1 MWQLHP
7 SQQQTR
13 KQRESLS
20 NKNRTLQ
27 ESTWKGAPQVLHYT
41 LPEPNK
47 LDHLAFQPRAGE
59 NKVGMSNTREQGCW
73 LIGVISKRTADHNGI
88 QLRAFLLQMRNQDP
102 ERWSDFFLT
111 VTQPGNLNSG
121 FWVSFRVLF
130 TSPFCLLC
138 SVTHTK
144 SVIFEIV
151 SGFLLTYT
159 EKIKNIFP
167 EMFQTKFYYVLIN
180 LLTTQDSIKG

>member
-1 MWQLHP
+1 MWWYRYFTVWGQCASLNQGSFMWQLHP

-73 LIGVISKRTADHNGI
+73 LIRVISKRTADHNGI

-102 ERWSDFFLT
+102 GRWSDFF
-111 VTQPGNLNSG
+111 
-121 FWVSFRVLF
+121 
-130 TSPFCLLC
+130 SPSHSLA
-138 SVTHTK
+138 TW
-144 SVIFEIV
+144 
-151 SGFLLTYT
+151 
-159 EKIKNIFP
+159 
-167 EMFQTKFYYVLIN
+167 
-180 LLTTQDSIKG
+180 TQDSESPSGFSSPHHFASFAQSPTQNQLFLRL